1 MKRISLISA
10 FIAAAMLLT
19 ACSDKKSS
27 GSDTPATS
35 EASTSSTSADT
46 SASSEA
52 SSATTDVPTGSHITN
67 GDDGELTDSQI
78 IELLTNTVQAGIDRN
93 YMDFCKYSDMSL
105 SYYLSKGEWLDDDE
119 LSEFLGTDPGSA
131 AYFILYDTF
140 KDANVTFVNPEPVSE
155 DELAAINSYIP
166 KIGEANTGE
175 WETPLSEVRF
185 DSAYKAYIR
194 YNDQPVDD
202 LTARMYVVK
211 LNGEWKAEAYVTFVM
226 EMYGEFNDAENN
238 N

>member
-1 MKRISLISA
+1 MKKLSLISA
-10 FIAAAMLLT
+10 FITAAMLLA

-27 GSDTPATS
+27 ETAAPASS
-35 EASTSSTSADT
+35 EASTSSEAADT
-46 SASSEA
+46 VPSTEA
-52 SSATTDVPTGSHITN
+52 SSMPTAASTDSYITN
-67 GDDGELTDSQI
+67 GDDGELSDSQI
-78 IELLTNTVQAGIDRN
+78 IDLLTNTVQAGIDRN
-93 YMDFCKYSDMSL
+93 YKDFCKYSDMSL
-105 SYYLSKGEWLDDDE
+105 SYYLSRGEWLDDDE

-155 DELAAINSYIP
+155 DELASINSYIP

-185 DSAYKAYIR
+185 ESAYKAYIR

-211 LNGEWKAEAYVTFVM
+211 LNGEWKADAYVTFVM
-226 EMYGEFNDAENN
+226 EMYGVFNDTENSN
-238 N
+238 